1 MIWIICFRFCLK
13 VTDLLAESNLQ
24 IEKFFDEQTT
34 REMFT
39 IQLVNELEVEKQY
52 RISIKFIS
60 LLRTDFL
67 AGFYIS
73 TYMENGVKK

>member
-1 MIWIICFRFCLK
+1 
-13 VTDLLAESNLQ
+13 VTDLLAESNLR
-24 IEKFFDEQTT
+24 IEDFFDEQTT

-39 IQLVNELEVEKQY
+39 IQLVNELEAGKQY
-52 RISIKFIS
+52 RISIKFVS

-73 TYMENGVKK
+73 SYIENGVKK